1 MPASEE
7 DPRAIQKICS
17 KQACAIQYC
26 LARYNHQ
33 ERYCHAVIDE
43 WKKCR
48 DKVTITAPI
57 NTPTATGATEP

>member
-1 MPASEE
+1 MPSFEQ
-7 DPRAIQKICS
+7 DPNDVQKVCS

-33 ERYCHAVIDE
+33 ESYCQAVIDE

-48 DKVTITAPI
+48 DNVTITSI
-57 NTPTATGATEP
+57 NKSQAATET